1 MSVDLL
7 PPPGE
12 FRTTQEIR
20 DAKLAEKLARRRK
33 LMLLWS
39 APVVLVV
46 FLAAAKLLS
55 AVLLNLAGTSAYEKQ
70 NYVTATDR
78 FASLAFFNVVE
89 PWKAPFNE
97 GTAVYAT
104 GDFFTAKE
112 HLDVALGLVPT
123 APEGEPRGE
132 EECMVRT
139 NYSLSLEGLGDEAM
153 IASDFAMATDYYE
166 QAQTMLADCGES
178 GGNGGEQA
186 EQAEE
191 RQQQSQEESQQQQEQ
206 QEQQQGDGEGEE
218 ENESPSEDE
227 SGGEESQSPSEGES
241 GGEQSQSPSP
251 GESTDPR
258 QDELEERNQEAQE
271 SREAEEQQSGGGD
284 GSGQNW

>member
-1 MSVDLL
+1 RPGLRRESAMTADLL

-20 DAKLAEKLARRRK
+20 DAKFAAKLARRRK

-39 APVVLVV
+39 APVVLIA
-46 FLAAAKLLS
+46 FLAALKLLS
-55 AVLLNLAGTSAYEKQ
+55 AVLLNMAGTSAYEKQ

-78 FASLAFFNVVE
+78 FESLAFFNVIE

-112 HLDVALGLVPT
+112 HLDVALGQVPT

-139 NYSLSLEGLGDEAM
+139 NYSLALEGLGDEAM
-153 IASDFAMATDYYE
+153 IASDFATSTDYYE
-166 QAQTMLADCGES
+166 PAQTMLADCGEA
-178 GGNGGEQA
+178 GGSGGEQDD
-186 EQAEE
+186 QAEE
-191 RQQQSQEESQQQQEQ
+191 RQQPSPEECQEKQEQ
-206 QEQQQGDGEGEE
+206 QEQEQQG
-218 ENESPSEDE
+218 
-227 SGGEESQSPSEGES
+227 
-241 GGEQSQSPSP
+241 
-251 GESTDPR
+251 
-258 QDELEERNQEAQE
+258 
-271 SREAEEQQSGGGD
+271 
-284 GSGQNW
+284 